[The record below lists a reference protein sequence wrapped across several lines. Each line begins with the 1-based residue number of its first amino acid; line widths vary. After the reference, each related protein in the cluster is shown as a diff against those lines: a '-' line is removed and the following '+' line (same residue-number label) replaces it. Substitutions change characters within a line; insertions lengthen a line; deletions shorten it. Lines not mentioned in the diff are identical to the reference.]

1 MQVIKR
7 DGRREPVHFDKVSQ
21 RLRKLALD
29 VSPALSVD
37 VNNVAKHACT
47 AMHDE
52 IRTEALD
59 VITADAAVALAT
71 DHPDYSTLAARILV
85 SNMHKT
91 TSSGVLDVYSSA
103 QTRSTVSDAFFASI
117 VEHAAA
123 LDDMI
128 DFSRDYN
135 FDYFGFRTLLK
146 GYLLPGERPQHMYM
160 RVAVALWASGDTN
173 SVKRIKETY
182 DALSTQK
189 FTHASPTLFNAG
201 TKTPQLASCFL
212 QGVHVDSLD
221 DIFET
226 FHKTA
231 TISKFGGGIGCHVH
245 AVRAKGS
252 LIRSTNGRSDGL
264 VPMLKVANEVVNYVN
279 QVRFL
284 QLLEVVFSS
293 ESKPE
298 TMNRS
303 LASARAAWPSTWS
316 PTTPTSWPS
325 WT

>member
-1 MQVIKR
+1 
-7 DGRREPVHFDKVSQ
+7 
-21 RLRKLALD
+21 
-29 VSPALSVD
+29 
-37 VNNVAKHACT
+37 
-47 AMHDE
+47 
-52 IRTEALD
+52 
-59 VITADAAVALAT
+59 
-71 DHPDYSTLAARILV
+71 
-85 SNMHKT
+85 
-91 TSSGVLDVYSSA
+91 
-103 QTRSTVSDAFFASI
+103 
-117 VEHAAA
+117 
-123 LDDMI
+123 MI

-160 RVAVALWASGDTN
+160 RVAVALWASSDTAQRAR
-173 SVKRIKETY
+173 VKETY

-279 QVRFL
+279 QVR
-284 QLLEVVFSS
+284 VFGVFGGEFCTRS
-293 ESKPE
+293 EP
-298 TMNRS
+298 
-303 LASARAAWPSTWS
+303 
-316 PTTPTSWPS
+316 
-325 WT
+325 